1 MMEAKMVAAAG
12 VVLLSIGVCAG
23 TLWAYPRSASLAH
36 EATTKQIE
44 ASAKR
49 YDEFQKTK
57 ASALADH
64 QKCVDAALAGYRKR
78 WSEACEA
85 QAKKEQRECRVDA
98 ACVRGTFVEATEM
111 CVLRENDGK
120 VDRAKVES
128 NCATLHPVDPD
139 CTLHERGPALNGA
152 LERDR
157 ADCRSAFDLR
167 MYGLSGNDGR

>member
-1 MMEAKMVAAAG
+1 MEAKMVAAAG

-36 EATTKQIE
+36 EDSTKQLE

-64 QKCVDAALAGYRKR
+64 QKCVDSAFSGYRKR
-78 WSEACEA
+78 WSEACDA
-85 QAKKEQRECRVDA
+85 QAKKEQRDCRIDA
-98 ACVRGTFVEATEM
+98 VCVRGTVVEATDM
-111 CVLRENDGK
+111 CVLRDNEAK
-120 VDRAKVES
+120 IDRSKVET
-128 NCATLHPVDPD
+128 NCAALHPVDPD
-139 CTLHERGPALNGA
+139 CTLHERGPSLNAA

-157 ADCRSAFDLR
+157 ADCRGAFDLR
-167 MYGLSGNDGR
+167 MFGLSGGDGR